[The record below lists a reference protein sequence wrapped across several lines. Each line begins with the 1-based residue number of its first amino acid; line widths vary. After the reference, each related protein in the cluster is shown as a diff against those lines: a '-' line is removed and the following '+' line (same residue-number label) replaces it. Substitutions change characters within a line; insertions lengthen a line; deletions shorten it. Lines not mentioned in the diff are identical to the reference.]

1 MSSDLHGEIAGEA
14 IRAFDDDHAHAVA
27 SDPIHHR
34 LEAWPLAYRVRAR
47 HRRVIEAV
55 LVGPDA
61 FAALNVRR

>member
-1 MSSDLHGEIAGEA
+1 MITRTPLPAN
-14 IRAFDDDHAHAVA
+14 
-27 SDPIHHR
+27 PIHHR
-34 LEAWPLAYRVRAR
+34 LEAWALAYRVRAR